1 MLPARA
7 PLPPAFP
14 TALAVVYDALPL
26 GVILAD
32 AAGDIVHV
40 NPAFHRITE
49 ITSRDLEFMAFD
61 DVLSVFCLG
70 FCAAG
75 PDIGCPTGR
84 WLNVERAVARAGGG
98 NGWVR
103 IHLSEVAAAGRA
115 LRQLLVEDVSK
126 YRDCIDALLNRK
138 KKYQSILDKR
148 PDPICCF
155 LPDFSITYANTSC
168 CRCFGRGRNECLGE
182 NLPLLLPPA
191 VRDEFHKAV
200 AAITPEHPVAEL
212 EQRLDDTGGMG
223 ALEGRPMWVRWV
235 IQGFFYKT
243 GHVREYQAAGTD
255 ISDQKLAESR
265 VLHADRLLSLGGL
278 VSEVAHEINN
288 PNNFI
293 MLNAPLLMDIWWR
306 LAPVLERL
314 PERDVAEHFRE
325 SGLIMPEIINHGHQL
340 IQGIV
345 EGANRIS
352 GIVKELKQYSRQEVD
367 GGFELL
373 AINEVVQAAS
383 ALMQKKIAKS
393 TRRFS
398 IRYGYNLPPVRGR
411 RQRLEQVVV
420 NLLQNACQALTH
432 PSQAIV
438 LETRQDPAKGSVAIV
453 VADEGV
459 GIPPQALPLV
469 TQPFFST
476 KGVQGG
482 TGLGLSISLSV
493 AREHG
498 GRLDIESPPGRGTRA
513 VVSLPVALPGPSR
526 A

>member
-1 MLPARA
+1 MQQACQPLA
-7 PLPPAFP
+7 PYFP
-14 TALAVVYDALPL
+14 DALAAAYAALPL
-26 GVILAD
+26 GVILGD
-32 AAGDIVHV
+32 GAGDIVHV
-40 NPAFHRITE
+40 NSAFHAITE
-49 ITSRDLEFMAFD
+49 ITARDLEFMAFD

-70 FCAAG
+70 FCATSL
-75 PDIGCPTGR
+75 DIGCPHGR
-84 WLNVERAVARAGGG
+84 WLNVERAVARADGG

-103 IHLSEVAAAGRA
+103 IHLSEVEVEGRR
-115 LRQLLVEDVSK
+115 LRQLLVEDVTK

-155 LPDFSITYANTSC
+155 LPDFSITYANVSC
-168 CRCFGRGRNECLGE
+168 CRCFGRGRNECQGE
-182 NLPLLLPPA
+182 NMSLLLPPA
-191 VRDEFHKAV
+191 VRDDFHRAV
-200 AAITPEHPVAEL
+200 AAITPEQPVAEF
-212 EQRLDDTGGMG
+212 EQRLDDAGGMG

-243 GHVREYQAAGTD
+243 GHVREYQAAGAD
-255 ISDQKLAESR
+255 ISDQKMAESR
-265 VLHADRLLSLGGL
+265 VMHADRLLSLGGL

-314 PERDVAEHFRE
+314 PEEAVAEHFRE

-345 EGANRIS
+345 EGSTRIS

-373 AINEVVQAAS
+373 GINEVVQAAS
-383 ALMQKKIAKS
+383 ALMQKKISKS
-393 TRRFS
+393 TKRFS
-398 IRYGYNLPPVRGR
+398 IRYGYNLPLVRGR

-432 PSQAIV
+432 ISQGIV
-438 LETRQDPAKGSVAIV
+438 LETRQDPARGCVTIS

-459 GIPPQALPLV
+459 GIAAEALPLV
-469 TQPFFST
+469 TQPFYST
-476 KGVQGG
+476 KGVDGG

-498 GRLDIESPPGRGTRA
+498 GRLEIESAPGRGTRA
-513 VVSLPVALPGPSR
+513 VVSLPVALAGPSLS
-526 A
+526 